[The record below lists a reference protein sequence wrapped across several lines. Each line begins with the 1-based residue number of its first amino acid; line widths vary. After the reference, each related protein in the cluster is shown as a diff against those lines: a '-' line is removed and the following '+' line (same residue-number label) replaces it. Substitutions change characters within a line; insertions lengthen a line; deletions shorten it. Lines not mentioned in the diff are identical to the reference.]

1 MKKHKIEETV
11 RFSTYSYTKDF
22 RVTGKKRFDFVIY
35 DKGCAPNFTFLY
47 SQQILQKL
55 ATETY
60 KVRKG
65 FLPTLITELFE
76 PRNEH
81 PYNLRYVSQL
91 KHHYWILCTM
101 ALTASL
107 FSGPKCWKLFP
118 NKLKNIQVWKLSK
131 IELKIRSL
139 ETILVE
145 FVRFTSAMLKKK
157 CLDHLFSRC
166 SDFIYFLDTVLR
178 FI

>member
-1 MKKHKIEETV
+1 MILLYTI
-11 RFSTYSYTKDF
+11 RDALQISLFSIHNK
-22 RVTGKKRFDFVIY
+22 
-35 DKGCAPNFTFLY
+35 
-47 SQQILQKL
+47 ILQKL